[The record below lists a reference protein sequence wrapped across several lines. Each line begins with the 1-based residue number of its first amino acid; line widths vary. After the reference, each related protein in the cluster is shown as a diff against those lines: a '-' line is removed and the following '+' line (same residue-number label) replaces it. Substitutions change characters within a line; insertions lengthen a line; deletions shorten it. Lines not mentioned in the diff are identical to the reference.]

1 MAGIPRLPYV
11 ARALSKLFFPDYPII
26 TGVTAVGV
34 TRKIQVVGNS
44 TFVVSLPK
52 NWVRMFGL
60 RQGDEVVIEPLADG
74 SLRLFP
80 FREGRGDH
88 LVTEVTVRCGDDVTL
103 VTRRIIAHYLAG
115 ANEIRVRLS
124 DRGCSN
130 LAEALVNVV
139 RDKILGVEILDQ
151 TNDLITLYTVLDR
164 EFTDFEVVVRKLFK
178 AVRFMAEALIA
189 GLEEGNVT
197 VLENVFRRDDLV
209 DKLYLFILRYLT
221 ECLLTLKADMKFAPP
236 ETLHLLLASKSVERL
251 ADHVAAIALH
261 ALSIVR
267 SGRAEILEPVMPLL
281 RDIPSLLGKLSQ
293 AFINLSPADAEEVII
308 MAKEGKMREKRV
320 RSKCLSEGTPPELS
334 YMLESV
340 RRIYAYAVD
349 IAEAVI
355 DVAAIRS
362 LRLSASGEEAV
373 K

>member
-1 MAGIPRLPYV
+1 M
-11 ARALSKLFFPDYPII
+11 
-26 TGVTAVGV
+26 
-34 TRKIQVVGNS
+34 VGNS

-52 NWVRMFGL
+52 NWVRMLGL

-74 SLRLFP
+74 SLRVSPARKGQGEHIVVELMVK
-80 FREGRGDH
+80 REEN
-88 LVTEVTVRCGDDVTL
+88 LSL
-103 VTRRIIAHYLAG
+103 MIRRVIAQYLAG

-124 DRGCSN
+124 DEGCGD
-130 LAEALVNVV
+130 LAEAIVNAV
-139 RDKILGVEILDQ
+139 RSKILGMEILDQ
-151 TNDLITLYTVLDR
+151 TNDSITLYTVLDR

-178 AVRFMAEALIA
+178 AVSFMAEALIA

-197 VLENVFRRDDLV
+197 VLKNVFRRDDLV

-221 ECLLTLKADMKFAPP
+221 ECLLMLKSDMKFTPP

-261 ALSIVR
+261 ALSLIE
-267 SGRAEILEPVMPLL
+267 SGRGEVIKPVMPLL
-281 RDIPSLLGKLSQ
+281 RNVPPLLTKLSR
-293 AFINLSPADAEEVII
+293 AFTELNSSLAEEVIVE
-308 MAKEGKMREKRV
+308 AKEGKKREKEV
-320 RSKCLSEGTPPELS
+320 RSRCLSGGAPPELS
-334 YMLESV
+334 YVLESV

-355 DVAAIRS
+355 DVVAIRS
-362 LRLSASGEEAV
+362 SSHTSTLGQGTA